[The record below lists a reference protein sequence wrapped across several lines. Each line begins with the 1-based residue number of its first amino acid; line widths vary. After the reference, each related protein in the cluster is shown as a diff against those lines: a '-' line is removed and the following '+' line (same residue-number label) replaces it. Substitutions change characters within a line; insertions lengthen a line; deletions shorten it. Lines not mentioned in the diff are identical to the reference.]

1 MTSAAVQGRD
11 NTLVTSVALTR
22 RDFAILGAVRNGR
35 TELVVGSEP
44 DMLVD
49 GLNLCDQPAAHRL
62 VHAGLIAPAHQAVHG
77 ARVPAVLT
85 DQGEIA
91 WSWTRD
97 HHAAL
102 VAVA

>member
-1 MTSAAVQGRD
+1 MTATTVAQGRD
-11 NTLVTSVALTR
+11 TELQALSR
-22 RDFAILGAVRNGR
+22 RDFAILGAVQAGR
-35 TELVVGSEP
+35 AELVVGSEP

-62 VHAGLIAPAHQAVHG
+62 VHAGYIAPVRQAGVG

-85 DQGEIA
+85 EQGTAA
-91 WSWTRD
+91 WSWTRA
-97 HHAAL
+97 HHAL